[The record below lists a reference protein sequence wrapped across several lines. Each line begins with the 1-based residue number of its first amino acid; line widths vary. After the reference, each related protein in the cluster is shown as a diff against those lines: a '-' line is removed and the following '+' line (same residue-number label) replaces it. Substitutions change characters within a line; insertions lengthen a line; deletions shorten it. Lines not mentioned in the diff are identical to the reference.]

1 MIRKSG
7 NFNFRFF
14 FFNFMVMSRLI
25 LWMMVTIAVLWQSH
39 TAQGQCIT
47 MRYQDSIF
55 HSVDTTSG
63 IYFATANPF
72 GLSSSQDLYLD
83 LYRPHGDTVKQ
94 RPLIVFQHGG
104 SFLNGSRTQTIIPA
118 YATYFAKCGYVVA
131 SIDYRLGFDPLS
143 TGSAERAVYRAMQDL
158 RASVRFLC
166 QNAQL
171 YGIDTNSVIL
181 TGNSAGC
188 ISDLCSAFMTESQF
202 PSAIHGTL
210 TESSDLGPIDSSG
223 NNDFGDRYVKP
234 IAVISHWGAI
244 LDTSFIT
251 TSDSIPV
258 LCIQGTADPVVP
270 YISGHPYGY
279 PVFPVVEGSLPISI
293 RLTDLGVRNKLIPL
307 PGMGHEPEQS
317 DPSINDTMNNEG
329 REFLWRVL
337 KPLSHP
343 VSGPDTICRLHLAT
357 YSVAATPGVH
367 YCWQLNGAG
376 NIVADS
382 GNAITV
388 LWNDSNNVSVSVVET
403 NYMGA
408 QADAM
413 SYQTWVI
420 PPVKAA
426 FDFHVNMQEVT
437 FANTSTLATGAMWY
451 FGNGDSS
458 SQMNPVEHFGGGTYS
473 VTLVS
478 LNGECGDTNA
488 VTHTFFIDSCPVAHF
503 TYALNGLDAFFYADT
518 TDTQLYSWNFG
529 DGAVAN
535 VSAAHVLHIY
545 QHYSNYRVSLAVK
558 NNEGCTGSD
567 TLTVSLTGTAV
578 NDVPDAEVKVNCDL
592 THGCFIRTGGNK
604 IWTVEVYDLLGRK
617 FISVK
622 ILGDDLLE
630 TTALPAG
637 VYLLKVSNGV
647 QSVAQK
653 FIKQ

>member
-1 MIRKSG
+1 
-7 NFNFRFF
+7 
-14 FFNFMVMSRLI
+14 
-25 LWMMVTIAVLWQSH
+25 MMVALAVSWQSQ

-83 LYRPHGDTVKQ
+83 LYRPQGDTVKR

-104 SFLNGSRTQTIIPA
+104 SFLSGSRNQTIIPA

-131 SIDYRLGFDPLS
+131 SIDYRLGFDPVS
-143 TGSAERAVYRAMQDL
+143 SGSAERAVYRAMQDL

-202 PSAIHGTL
+202 PAAIHGTL

-251 TSDSIPV
+251 TADSIPV

-293 RLTDLGVRNKLIPL
+293 RLTNLGVRNKLIPL
-307 PGMGHEPEQS
+307 PGMGHEPEQT

-337 KPLSHP
+337 KPMSHP
-343 VSGPDTICRLHLAT
+343 ISGPDTICRLHPAT
-357 YSVAATPGVH
+357 YSVAATAGVK

-376 NIVADS
+376 NIIADS

-388 LWNDSNNVSVSVVET
+388 LWSDSNNVAVSVIET
-403 NYMGA
+403 NYMGG
-408 QADAM
+408 
-413 SYQTWVI
+413 QTDSVGFLTYVI

-426 FDFHVNMQEVT
+426 FDLHVNMQEVT
-437 FANTSTLATGAMWY
+437 FTNTSTLANGSLWY

-458 SQMNPVEHFGGGTYS
+458 TLTNPVEHFAGGTFT

-478 LNGECGDTNA
+478 QNSGCGDTNA
-488 VTHTFFIDSCPVAHF
+488 VSQTFFIDSCPVAHF
-503 TYALNGLDAFFYADT
+503 NYMLNGLNAFFYADT
-518 TDTQLYSWNFG
+518 TNTQLYGWNFG
-529 DGAVAN
+529 DGTVAN
-535 VSAAHVLHIY
+535 VNAADVLHIY
-545 QHYSNYRVSLAVK
+545 QRYSNYRVSLSVK
-558 NNEGCTGSD
+558 NTEGCTGSD
-567 TLTVSLTGTAV
+567 TLAIVLGGTGVQDPATTELT
-578 NDVPDAEVKVNCDL
+578 VNCDL
-592 THGCFIRTGGNK
+592 VHGCDIRTGNDQV
-604 IWTVEVYDLLGRK
+604 WTVDVYDLLGRK
-617 FISVK
+617 FLSK
-622 ILGDDLLE
+622 QLLGGDVIE
-630 TTALPAG
+630 TTELPVG
-637 VYLLKVSNGV
+637 VYLLKVSNEE
-647 QSVAQK
+647 QSIVKK